1 MLANQSSLKNSPD
14 QHLCGPGEFFI
25 ITTRVYGITLQKT
38 GDNAKYG
45 HAAGKQTMQGK
56 EKTTMGGKE

>member
-14 QHLCGPGEFFI
+14 PLICGPGEFFI
-25 ITTRVYGITLQKT
+25 ITTRLWDTLQKT

-45 HAAGKQTMQGK
+45 HVAADKQTMPMN
-56 EKTTMGGKE
+56 EE